1 MHPTATLTGHRT
13 ADLDRTRPTGRLRA
27 GAVIGAVAAA
37 CVTGPAWIVTGSLV
51 AGAVIAAAT
60 LAAVTAAALMI

>member
-51 AGAVIAAAT
+51 AGAT